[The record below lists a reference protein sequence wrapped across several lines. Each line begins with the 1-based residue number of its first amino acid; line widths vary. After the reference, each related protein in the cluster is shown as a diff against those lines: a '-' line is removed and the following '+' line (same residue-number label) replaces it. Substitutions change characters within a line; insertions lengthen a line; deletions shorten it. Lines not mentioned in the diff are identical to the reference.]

1 MVARRRRRFYSKTN
15 STPSNSSNFN
25 YCVESVRTNDFNT
38 YIETLVT
45 PSSAMR
51 AAFAV
56 RAFHIEV
63 MSVARRTQSAAS
75 SSSGAVPSTA
85 EMKLLFWREQVDRV
99 FETAN
104 GRADLRRLNEPV
116 SDELVRAVAE
126 HKLSKHWFAR
136 LVDSRRQFVTAR
148 SFKDMA
154 ELEKYADASMS
165 SVFYILLSRFL
176 FILNASS
183 TVQYRPKF
191 KTQFRKRFIY
201 SFCS

>member
-1 MVARRRRRFYSKTN
+1 MVARRRRRFYSTTN

-99 FETAN
+99 FHAQSKATRCWSPAFRRN
-104 GRADLRRLNEPV
+104 SVALLRLKAGLQPPRA
-116 SDELVRAVAE
+116 
-126 HKLSKHWFAR
+126 
-136 LVDSRRQFVTAR
+136 
-148 SFKDMA
+148 M
-154 ELEKYADASMS
+154 
-165 SVFYILLSRFL
+165 
-176 FILNASS
+176 
-183 TVQYRPKF
+183 
-191 KTQFRKRFIY
+191 
-201 SFCS
+201 CGG